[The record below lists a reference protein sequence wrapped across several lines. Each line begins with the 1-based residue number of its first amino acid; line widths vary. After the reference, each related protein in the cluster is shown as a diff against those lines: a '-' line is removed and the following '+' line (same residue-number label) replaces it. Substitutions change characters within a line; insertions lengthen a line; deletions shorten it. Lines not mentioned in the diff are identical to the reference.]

1 METRSEKSAEAVV
14 ATGKGRRAERG
25 EVFETLLMLNATRQM
40 PARAERMGVVHGEA
54 GRDPMSDE
62 AASPRR
68 DTENTGSA
76 LLQAALTRENLRQ
89 AWKRVKANKGA
100 AGVDGLDIEQTGRQL
115 VTAWPKIRD
124 QLLQGKY
131 RPSPV
136 RRVTIPKPD
145 GGERELGIPTVTDR
159 LIQQALLQVLQP
171 RLDPTFS
178 EHSYGFRP
186 GRRAHDAILA
196 AQAYVQSGR
205 KIVVDVDLE
214 KFFDRVNHDILID
227 RLRKRIDDAGIIRL
241 IRAYLNSGIMN
252 GGVVLERYQG
262 TPQGGPLSPLL
273 ANVMLDEV
281 DKVLEKH
288 GHCFARYADDC
299 NVYVR
304 SRKAGERVMALLRK
318 CYAKLRLKVNEAK
331 SAVASVKGRKFLGY
345 SFWFAKEGVKRKVAA
360 KPMATFKQ
368 RIRQLTRRTGG
379 RSMAEVIER
388 LKPYLLGWKAYFGLA
403 QTPRVW
409 RSLDEWLRHRLRAI
423 QLRHWRRGS
432 TIYRE
437 LTHLGAAEPVAE
449 RVAQNARCW
458 WRNSDGD
465 IKRVLTI
472 AYFDKLGV
480 PRLS

>member
-1 METRSEKSAEAVV
+1 
-14 ATGKGRRAERG
+14 
-25 EVFETLLMLNATRQM
+25 MLNATRQM
-40 PARAERMGVVHGEA
+40 SAPAERAGVAPGEA
-54 GRDPMSDE
+54 GCGPVSDE
-62 AASPRR
+62 ANDPRY
-68 DTENTGSA
+68 DTEDTGSA
-76 LLQAALTRENLRQ
+76 LLMATLARENLQR
-89 AWKRVKANKGA
+89 AFKRVRANKGA
-100 AGVDGLDIEQTGRQL
+100 AGVDGLDIDQTAKQL
-115 VTAWPKIRD
+115 VTTWPVIRE
-124 QLLQGKY
+124 QLLQGRY

-171 RLDPTFS
+171 LLDPTFS

-186 GRRAHDAILA
+186 GRRAHDAVLA
-196 AQAYVQSGR
+196 AHSYVQSGR
-205 KIVVDVDLE
+205 RIVVDVDLE

-241 IRAYLNSGIMN
+241 IRAYLNSGIMSD
-252 GGVVLERYQG
+252 GVVLERYQG

-304 SRKAGERVMALLRK
+304 SRKAGERVMALLRR
-318 CYAKLRLKVNEAK
+318 CYATLQLKVNEAK

-345 SFWFAKEGVKRKVAA
+345 SFWFAKDGVKRRVAD

-368 RIRQLTRRTGG
+368 RVRQLTRRSGG

-388 LKPYLLGWKAYFGLA
+388 LKPYLVGWKAYFGLA
-403 QTPRVW
+403 QTPGVW
-409 RSLDEWLRHRLRAI
+409 RSLDEGLRHRLRAI
-423 QLRHWRRGS
+423 QLKHWKRGS

-437 LTHLGAAEPVAE
+437 LINLGAAEHVAT
-449 RVAQNARCW
+449 RVAGNSRCW
-458 WRNSDGD
+458 WRNSNGD

>member
-1 METRSEKSAEAVV
+1 
-14 ATGKGRRAERG
+14 
-25 EVFETLLMLNATRQM
+25 MLNATRQM
-40 PARAERMGVVHGEA
+40 SAIAERAGGVHGEA
-54 GRDPMSDE
+54 GRDPVSDE
-62 AASPRR
+62 ANSPRR
-68 DTENTGSA
+68 DTENTGSG
-76 LLQAALTRENLRQ
+76 LLQTALTRDNLRQ
-89 AWKRVKANKGA
+89 AWKRVKVNKEA
-100 AGVDGLDIEQTGRQL
+100 TGVDGLDIDQTARHL
-115 VTAWPKIRD
+115 AMAWPRLRE
-124 QLLQGKY
+124 QLLQGTY

-171 RLDPTFS
+171 LLDPTFS

-196 AQAYVQSGR
+196 AHAYVQSGR

-227 RLRKRIDDAGIIRL
+227 RLRKRIDDAGMLRL

-252 GGVVLERYQG
+252 DGVVQERYQG

-304 SRKAGERVMALLRK
+304 SRKAGERVMALLRR
-318 CYAKLRLKVNEAK
+318 CYAKLRLKVNETK

-345 SFWFAKEGVKRKVAA
+345 SFWFAKEGVKRRVAD

-368 RIRQLTRRTGG
+368 RIRQLTRRSGG

-403 QTPRVW
+403 QTPKVW
-409 RSLDEWLRHRLRAI
+409 RTLDEWLRHRLRAI
-423 QLRHWRRGS
+423 QLKHWKRGS
-432 TIYRE
+432 TIFRE
-437 LTHLGAAEPVAE
+437 LTRLGAAEPVAK
-449 RVAQNARCW
+449 RVAQNACCW

>member
-1 METRSEKSAEAVV
+1 
-14 ATGKGRRAERG
+14 
-25 EVFETLLMLNATRQM
+25 MLNARRQKS
-40 PARAERMGVVHGEA
+40 AQAERAGVAHGEA
-54 GRDPMSDE
+54 VCDPVSDE
-62 AASPRR
+62 ANNPRR
-68 DTENTGSA
+68 AIEDTGSA
-76 LLQAALTRENLRQ
+76 LLKAVLTRENLRQ
-89 AWKRVKANKGA
+89 AWKRVKANKGT
-100 AGVDGLDIEQTGRQL
+100 AGVDGLDIDQTARHL
-115 VTAWPKIRD
+115 VTAWPTIREH
-124 QLLQGKY
+124 LMRGTY
-131 RPSPV
+131 RPCPV

-171 RLDPTFS
+171 MLDPTFS

-196 AQAYVQSGR
+196 AQTYVQSGR

-227 RLRKRIDDAGIIRL
+227 RLRKRIDDTGIIRL
-241 IRAYLNSGIMN
+241 IRGYLNSGIMSD
-252 GGVVLERYQG
+252 GVVLERYQG

-304 SRKAGERVMALLRK
+304 STKAGERVMALLHK

-331 SAVASVKGRKFLGY
+331 SAVAGVKGRKFLGY
-345 SFWFAKEGVKRKVAA
+345 SFWFTKEGVKRRVAD

-368 RIRQLTRRTGG
+368 RIRQLTRRSGG
-379 RSMAEVIER
+379 RGMAEVIER

-403 QTPRVW
+403 QTPGVW
-409 RSLDEWLRHRLRAI
+409 QRLDEWLRHRLRAI
-423 QLRHWRRGS
+423 QLKHWKRGS

-437 LTHLGAAEPVAE
+437 LINLGAAEHVAK
-449 RVAQNARCW
+449 RVAGNSRCW
-458 WRNSDGD
+458 WRNSNGD